1 MSFPPHQ
8 WQTQQINNW
17 PSQASQGSQHPPPGI
32 QEELQSPPPR
42 FSNHGNCQP
51 QGVQDPAGFN
61 YQFNNLPPGINNST
75 SDFQNQHAV
84 FENQSLG
91 FQNQS
96 FGSQNPPFAA
106 QHHPFAFPN
115 QPVGI
120 QNQNCQM
127 AFQNQPV
134 GFQNQ
139 PPGRS
144 QQLPVHYTMLTES
157 PLRHSPQS
165 ILVQCSAPPA
175 ERSTAAP
182 NANKRLGSPISAPNV
197 EVNKTV
203 KRRQLHQTTIPPL
216 SPPSDKEDQE
226 EDEEQESDIR
236 DDSEQ
241 DIDLNQF
248 TFNGQSATDRACNR
262 NDSSL
267 PSQSTTLSS
276 EPATHLSNSESIS
289 DSRVDCQITSFT
301 SESALH
307 DEVDRQPSSLNS
319 ATVLNNEV
327 DCQSPKINSESMS
340 DSRVNRQLSSF
351 TSEPVLDNEVN
362 HDLLQSMFKLN
373 KDQQKLAH
381 DMMKLS
387 KVNREGAMYYLLASL
402 KSNNDAPEKFD
413 FKDPV
418 KNDIKLF
425 IQTSL
430 WECMVGTYSLEND
443 PESDVLIPNS
453 LIRMTIKFIADK
465 PEHYKKAHLPP
476 GFLAG
481 ESGATKKVRELT
493 SSLVSDLKCVLRNCF
508 KSTTCINLMLLCNDL
523 NTFHD
528 RLHKDFNKETKV
540 QAHVMTRF
548 GYLRLETARYVKQGP
563 QVTGAQWVEVDRWL
577 RHLDKQSADYRIA
590 WAALI
595 ITRDKHYFG
604 SGDKKETDLPTN
616 ISYLPTEKEIN
627 SQMAKN
633 RGHPHQPLDSSLHA
647 EQG

>member
-1 MSFPPHQ
+1 MNDIITSFSIIITIPSHYYCYLISQPIPLEMSFPPHQ

-327 DCQSPKINSESMS
+327 DY
-340 DSRVNRQLSSF
+340 
-351 TSEPVLDNEVN
+351 
-362 HDLLQSMFKLN
+362 
-373 KDQQKLAH
+373 QQKLAH

-453 LIRMTIKFIADK
+453 LIRMTIVRGSLELTSALLLMSPKEVHCRQARALQK
-465 PEHYKKAHLPP
+465 GHLPP

-493 SSLVSDLKCVLRNCF
+493 SSLF

-563 QVTGAQWVEVDRWL
+563 QVTGAQWVEVDRCVCSSIGNC
-577 RHLDKQSADYRIA
+577 DIPAVQV
-590 WAALI
+590 AALI

>member
-1 MSFPPHQ
+1 MKIHFSKMNDIITSFSIIITIPSHYYCYLISQPIPLEMSFPPHQ

-127 AFQNQPV
+127 AFQNQP
-134 GFQNQ
+134 
-139 PPGRS
+139 
-144 QQLPVHYTMLTES
+144 
-157 PLRHSPQS
+157 
-165 ILVQCSAPPA
+165 CSAPPA

-493 SSLVSDLKCVLRNCF
+493 SSLVSDLKCVLRNCLLINISTGKKKKEDAPPMKNMPSLTKLVASIAQGF
-508 KSTTCINLMLLCNDL
+508 QQGNKSSGTCNDTIWL
-523 NTFHD
+523 P
-528 RLHKDFNKETKV
+528 
-540 QAHVMTRF
+540 ATRN
-548 GYLRLETARYVKQGP
+548 G
-563 QVTGAQWVEVDRWL
+563 
-577 RHLDKQSADYRIA
+577 
-590 WAALI
+590 
-595 ITRDKHYFG
+595 
-604 SGDKKETDLPTN
+604 
-616 ISYLPTEKEIN
+616 
-627 SQMAKN
+627 
-633 RGHPHQPLDSSLHA
+633 
-647 EQG
+647 